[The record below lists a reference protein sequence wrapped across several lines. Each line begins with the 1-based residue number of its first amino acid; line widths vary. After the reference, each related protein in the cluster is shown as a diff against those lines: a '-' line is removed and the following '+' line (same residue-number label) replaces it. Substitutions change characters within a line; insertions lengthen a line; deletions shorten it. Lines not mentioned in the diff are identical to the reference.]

1 MTREELLSQVA
12 ERAGLA
18 GLEEAAQTVRTVL
31 AIICERLSWPVIQT
45 LAEELPV
52 SLSTGLRSGG
62 PRQEL
67 DLAELQGRVA
77 RSENVRPGFAV
88 EHTGVVC
95 QVVAEALSPGTLYQL
110 RAALPEA
117 IGALF
122 APREPVE
129 HFEHVHLD
137 PNHHTLAEGRPG
149 SRHPL
154 SESRPERAHA
164 HSVAQADN
172 PHGDTKLS
180 SATGLTQEREQETLA
195 AGHPGSSR
203 PLSDAD

>member
-1 MTREELLSQVA
+1 MTREDLLSQVA

-18 GLEEAAQTVRTVL
+18 GLEEAAEIVRTVL
-31 AIICERLSWPVIQT
+31 AVICERLSWPVIQA

-52 SLSTGLRSGG
+52 PLSTSLRPGI
-62 PRQEL
+62 PRQEF

-77 RSENVRPGFAV
+77 RGENVRPGFAV

-95 QVVAEALSPGTLYQL
+95 QVVAEALSPGALYRL
-110 RAALPEA
+110 RAALPEPV
-117 IGALF
+117 GALF
-122 APREPVE
+122 TPRESAG

-137 PNHHTLAEGRPG
+137 PNHRTLAEGRPG

-180 SATGLTQEREQETLA
+180 SARGLTQEREQETLA

>member
-1 MTREELLSQVA
+1 MTREEFLSQVA
-12 ERAGLA
+12 ERAGLG
-18 GLEEAAQTVRTVL
+18 GLEEAEQTVRAVL
-31 AIICERLSWPVIQT
+31 AVICERLSWPTIQA

-52 SLSTGLRSGG
+52 SLPTGLRGGG
-62 PRQEL
+62 PQQAFE
-67 DLAELQGRVA
+67 LAELQTRVA

-95 QVVAEALSPGTLYQL
+95 QVVAEALSPGALHRL
-110 RAALPEA
+110 HAALPDS

-122 APREPVE
+122 APREPAG
-129 HFEHVHLD
+129 HFEYVHLD
-137 PNHHTLAEGRPG
+137 PSHHTLAEGRPG
-149 SRHPL
+149 TRHPL

-164 HSVAQADN
+164 HSVSRADN

-180 SATGLTQEREQETLA
+180 SASGLTQEREQETLA